1 MDLRVVN
8 AYQNAEMCHV
18 VVSDRFAANSRR
30 PNLRD
35 LLGENGT
42 TIGVDDDFTPDENQ
56 AFVVCGS
63 LLSPRPLCFGAPVDK
78 GTLKSLYDPGRH
90 IFDGF
95 LTRRGDNLF
104 IFIAED

>member
-1 MDLRVVN
+1 M
-8 AYQNAEMCHV
+8 
-18 VVSDRFAANSRR
+18 SRR
-30 PNLRD
+30 CFRQICSEEQEAQFGRD
-35 LLGENGT
+35 LFGENGT

-63 LLSPRPLCFGAPVDK
+63 LLSLRPLCFGAPVDK

-104 IFIAED
+104 IIFIAEG

>member
-1 MDLRVVN
+1 MRIRTLRCVTSLCPTDLQPI
-8 AYQNAEMCHV
+8 AGGQ
-18 VVSDRFAANSRR
+18 FG
-30 PNLRD
+30 RD
-35 LLGENGT
+35 LFGENGT

-63 LLSPRPLCFGAPVDK
+63 LLSLRPLCFGAPVDK
-78 GTLKSLYDPGRH
+78 GTLNSLYDPGRH

-104 IFIAED
+104 IFIAEG